1 MKINLIFGFAF
12 LIFCSCL
19 VAVENFGIKPEEIKA
34 SKSVNKIVGNY
45 SDKVNHTIIST
56 SNPELEL
63 AKQLKISGKETS
75 PLVDL
80 GPEVAVGEGSHPE
93 NHSVVRILNKYGIC
107 EVQFLA
113 FPPSVKGG
121 VNVNTGFLF
130 GKEKSIVVN
139 PISDKKVSEIKILN
153 KHGGL
158 INSFKPS
165 QNLTPPYV
173 LTVGNFSNHNPGDE
187 IAIAEKNQNSSK
199 ILILIYN
206 SAGKKLSSFKI
217 DKKSSIPE
225 TISISTKSQQA
236 KDLIIL
242 YQQNEKIASLLDV
255 QTGKTI
261 IKQKFDFLEKESFVY
276 ESAFDE
282 KYLTACGTEPK
293 FSSIIDIDS
302 KFKHEKINVGKK
314 ENIFWYTFG
323 GIPSPYDTTFSNTLT
338 NGKYVKK
345 GKFAHIRTDSQ
356 GLACTKENLIVDE
369 NIGKDEKFK
378 TFVDD
383 TIKTYNSTIPQ
394 IWEPTFSHRWDAGFK
409 KIENVIDKK
418 NGLSK
423 FLLLDRF
430 NKPVKYVELD
440 VSYFILGSYATE
452 STVLRNMYIYP
463 LRTFLKELAVN
474 FRKNPEHFIAVE
486 PTHEAE
492 ISSSHEN
499 NNSRGDYNITFLKGF
514 YDYLIQLYGNLENI
528 NQEFGTPFSKTFF
541 DAPRD
546 FSRGKWDSYNLSNP
560 YYMTWMKYN
569 NHVIYTMIASTYC
582 EALLAGFPPEAI
594 TCHQIP
600 DSYAFGSLTA
610 FSKPAIRVTPI
621 DWNLNAGTGYGFTRY
636 GLWYKAKHNVLQGA
650 NSSGFDMMTIGEYHA
665 LVPDVNETYNQLKY
679 LQNNGVNSI
688 HCMWWPASHDKGY
701 NVAFRKALERLIAN
715 DSPRTNLTGGTG
727 QIRAIRLGDKKFD
740 IVSIGTQSRNT
751 GLLKSIN
758 ADGTWEGSVYVVPF
772 HSHIEITPIVEN
784 KSFQLKTEEIKFD
797 NFKEL
802 DSGQQI
808 EFSFTAKSKSKN
820 AFISLKVFHKG
831 IEIPNQRIT
840 IPINFSEKHYRYIFR
855 AQTNLKDISF
865 KISSGEFNKRNWK
878 KQRISLKDLNIIL
891 HSEKTAKIK
900 KGIFE
905 GKRHKGGIMFDVL

>member
-1 MKINLIFGFAF
+1 MKIKLIFSFAF
-12 LIFCSCL
+12 LFFCYCL
-19 VAVENFGIKPEEIKA
+19 VAVEKFGIKPEKIKA

-63 AKQLKISGKETS
+63 AKQLKIYEKKTS
-75 PLVDL
+75 ALVDL
-80 GPEVAVGEGSHPE
+80 GPEIVAGEGSHPE

-121 VNVNTGFLF
+121 VNVNTGFIF

-139 PISDKKVSEIKILN
+139 PISAKKVSEIKIFN
-153 KHGGL
+153 KHSGL

-165 QNLTPPYV
+165 ENLTPPYV
-173 LTVGNFSNHNPGDE
+173 LTVGNFSNQNSGDE
-187 IAIAEKNQNSSK
+187 IAIAGKTQSSSK
-199 ILILIYN
+199 ILIFIYN
-206 SAGKKLSSFKI
+206 GVGKKLSSFKI
-217 DKKSSIPE
+217 DKKSSVPE
-225 TISISTKSQQA
+225 TISLSTKNQQA

-242 YQQNEKIASLLDV
+242 YQQNEKIVSLLDV

-261 IKQKFDFLEKESFVY
+261 SKQKFDFLEKESSVY

-282 KYLTACGTEPK
+282 KYLTACGTEPD
-293 FSSIIDIDS
+293 FSSVVDIDL
-302 KFKHEKINVGKK
+302 KFKNKKINVGTK

-345 GKFAHIRTDSQ
+345 GIFEHIRTDSQ
-356 GLACTKENLIVDE
+356 GLACTKDDLIVNE
-369 NIGKDEKFK
+369 NIGKNK
-378 TFVDD
+378 TFKNFVNNI
-383 TIKTYNSTIPQ
+383 TQTYNSAIPR

-418 NGLSK
+418 TGLSK

-440 VSYFILGSYATE
+440 VSYFILGSYATK
-452 STVLRNMYIYP
+452 STVLKNMYTYP
-463 LRTFLKELAVN
+463 LRAFLKELAVN

-492 ISSSHEN
+492 ISSTHEN
-499 NNSRGDYNITFLKGF
+499 NNSRGDYNITFLEGF
-514 YDYLIQLYGNLENI
+514 YEYLIQLYGNLENI
-528 NQEFGTPFSKTFF
+528 NQEFGTPFNKTFF

-546 FSRGKWDSYNLSNP
+546 FSRGKWDSYDLSNP

-569 NHVIYTMIASTYC
+569 NHVIYTMIASTYR

-610 FSKPAIRVTPI
+610 FSKPAIRITPI

-636 GLWYKAKHNVLQGA
+636 GLWYNAKHNVLQGA

-665 LVPDVNETYNQLKY
+665 LVPDANETYKQLKY

-701 NVAFRKALERLIAN
+701 NVAFRKALECLISN

-727 QIRAIRLGDKKFD
+727 QIRAVRSDKKKFD

-758 ADGTWEGSVYVVPF
+758 KNGTWEGSVYVVPF
-772 HSHIEITPIVEN
+772 HSHVEITPIVEN
-784 KSFQLKTEEIKFD
+784 KSFQLKTEEIRLG

-808 EFSFTAKSKSKN
+808 EVSFFAKSKSKN
-820 AFISLKVFHKG
+820 AAVSLKVFHKG
-831 IEIPNQRIT
+831 IEIPDQCII
-840 IPINFSEKHYRYIFR
+840 IPINFFGKHYRYIFR

-865 KISSGEFNKRNWK
+865 KISSGEFDKINWK
-878 KQRISLKDLNIIL
+878 NQKISLKNLNVIL

-900 KGIFE
+900 RGIFE